1 LNVLGITTAPTIKNI
16 DFSGTNIDL
25 AATGIFRL
33 KDNNTGAAANYV
45 IDANSTNNKVN
56 FGGYDYTG
64 GSNPIGTPTAIDR
77 VIVDLQAGSTQFG
90 LNVADSGSVIQT
102 LGGIKILPL
111 QSNANGAP
119 PNYAAPGWGASLFLG
134 EWGWGN
140 QSWNNQNTVRLSQ
153 KTNDQNRPGS
163 GNVYCNAIKQNIV
176 YSAFNTQGPTWNAGY
191 QGQQANRMYYNQGDI
206 RYIIVDPRQGT
217 NNYATVTL
225 PAIQSPMLGQAITV
239 ARTMVPSQF
248 FNYDAG
254 LFVKASTGDTIN
266 CPHSIFI
273 DDNNF
278 GGISIDPYNVM
289 GNSPGPGFD
298 LPTPYKGNDICSV
311 TLVASQNGYYNTNT
325 NGTSGGQQITT
336 QFVWQFISSG
346 SPGI

>member
-1 LNVLGITTAPTIKNI
+1 MNVLGITTAPTIKNI

-64 GSNPIGTPTAIDR
+64 INGINIIGTPTSRNR

-111 QSNANGAP
+111 QSNSLGAP

-140 QSWNNQNTVRLSQ
+140 QSWNNQTTVRRSQ
-153 KTNDQNRPGS
+153 YTREQNLPGS
-163 GNVYCNAIKQNIV
+163 GNVYCNAVRQNVV
-176 YSAFNTQGPTWNAGY
+176 YSAFNTQGPIWNAGY
-191 QGQQANRMYYNQGDI
+191 QGQQPNRMYYNQGDI
-206 RYIIVDPRQGT
+206 RYIIVDPRQGS

-239 ARTMVPSQF
+239 
-248 FNYDAG
+248 
-254 LFVKASTGDTIN
+254 
-266 CPHSIFI
+266 
-273 DDNNF
+273 
-278 GGISIDPYNVM
+278 
-289 GNSPGPGFD
+289 
-298 LPTPYKGNDICSV
+298 
-311 TLVASQNGYYNTNT
+311 
-325 NGTSGGQQITT
+325 
-336 QFVWQFISSG
+336 
-346 SPGI
+346 